1 MLDHLIA
8 IGAGIFVGF
17 VMSIPVGPVALI
29 VFQRSMFK
37 SRLLGLVTGAGA
49 SIADGFLA
57 SIGIFS
63 LRIIWKFIHEHGL
76 TLRLIGGVIILILG
90 LMTVFSRSKGQTH
103 KKDSAISIFEHVI
116 SGFGLT
122 IMNPI
127 AAFTFFFVFGKIGNE
142 LGIRHGAASW
152 SLVAGVLVGS
162 FLWWVLLTRV
172 AKVVGHKVKPDHIDV
187 INKCF
192 GLAIALIGAA
202 MVVGAFWR

>member
-8 IGAGIFVGF
+8 IAAGVFVGF

-49 SIADGFLA
+49 SIADVFLA

-63 LRIIWKFIHEHGL
+63 LRIVWKFIHEHGL
-76 TLRLIGGVIILILG
+76 TLRLIGGIIVLILG
-90 LMTVFSRSKGQTH
+90 LMTVFSKSNGGGR
-103 KKDSAISIFEHVI
+103 KKDTAISIFEHAI

-122 IMNPI
+122 VMNPI

-142 LGIRHGAASW
+142 LGLHNPSASW
-152 SLVAGVLVGS
+152 SLIGGVLVGS
-162 FLWWVLLTRV
+162 FLWWLLLTHI
-172 AKVVGHKVKPDHIDV
+172 AKVLGHKIKPDHIGV

-202 MVVGAFWR
+202 MVLGAFW